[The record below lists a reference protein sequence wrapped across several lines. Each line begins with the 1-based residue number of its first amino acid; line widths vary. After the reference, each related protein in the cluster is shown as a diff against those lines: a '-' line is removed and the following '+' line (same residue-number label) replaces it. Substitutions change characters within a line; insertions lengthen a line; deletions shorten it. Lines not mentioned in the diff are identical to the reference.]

1 MFRYSSDIPNHT
13 TIITHPMFYDPF
25 SVMYNECAT
34 LPLAYLSAIKLHGFT
49 ISVNPVVVDINALFK
64 IKMVF
69 VHRHIF
75 ASAVFVLY
83 QYKFL

>member
-1 MFRYSSDIPNHT
+1 
-13 TIITHPMFYDPF
+13 
-25 SVMYNECAT
+25 
-34 LPLAYLSAIKLHGFT
+34 
-49 ISVNPVVVDINALFK
+49 VVVDINALFK